1 MPPTIWIYDFKAFF
15 HVSDG
20 IDQFKTIFKKIKIS
34 NSEVRT
40 VDLFGETPPPVR
52 PMSEVW
58 DFFFLK
64 ASLIV
69 LLDGLIH
76 LGLGDCHHIDIR

>member
-1 MPPTIWIYDFKAFF
+1 MAATPYTMPPTIWIYDFKAFF

-40 VDLFGETPPPVR
+40 VDLFGETPPPLFGQC
-52 PMSEVW
+52 PKFGT
-58 DFFFLK
+58 FFF
-64 ASLIV
+64 
-69 LLDGLIH
+69 
-76 LGLGDCHHIDIR
+76 